1 MPVVIFHV
9 LHKRNTL
16 PCLESTMMMMSSII
30 VPAILLA
37 LAISIEAKSLTF
49 IWGKPQEPKA
59 TLANIFP
66 YKLGANTRSALTS
79 NRNVV
84 SSLSKVVPYGMKMSD
99 IDLLRFALANPNDEV
114 KARQALEK
122 TIEWRQ
128 TAGKRLVNAAREAF
142 AEATANN
149 GEVDNDVLL
158 RYAPHADII
167 NKYITSKAVITTS
180 TEEGDLVS
188 VIRPSSIDDKKL
200 MDNATPEQVR

>member
-1 MPVVIFHV
+1 MKSHVIP
-9 LHKRNTL
+9 TL
-16 PCLESTMMMMSSII
+16 
-30 VPAILLA
+30 LLT
-37 LAISIEAKSLTF
+37 LAISSIEAKSSLTSTF
-49 IWGKPQEPKA
+49 IWGKPQEPTTA
-59 TLANIFP
+59 TLPNIFP
-66 YKLGANTRSALTS
+66 YKLGANTRSTLI
-79 NRNVV
+79 NNMYVV
-84 SSLSKVVPYGMKMSD
+84 SKLSKVVPNEMEMSD
-99 IDLLRFALANPNDEV
+99 IDLLRFALAHPNDEV

-128 TAGKRLVNAAREAF
+128 TAGKRIVNAAREAF

-149 GEVDNDVLL
+149 GEVDKDVLL
-158 RYAPHADII
+158 RYAPYADII